1 LRAIT
6 ANEVIAMTIEYIN
19 RRGKK
24 HYLHEGQT
32 KTGKPKY
39 YFSQKNEGNL
49 AEIIPDGYEIYEMP
63 SNAHVLL
70 RKVLRQLITSEE
82 IALVKKGIEKYTKMK
97 EKREFLLDVKEK
109 YLVVYLCDQNL
120 ENLINNLAESGRL
133 SRKKSAEIVLQE
145 ATYSG
150 MMRFTLKD
158 QESRDFWLERWYFRG
173 LVDGWIEL
181 DYDDLPTLVKKYVK
195 HLNQTSFLDLFL
207 GS

>member
-1 LRAIT
+1 
-6 ANEVIAMTIEYIN
+6 MT
-19 RRGKK
+19 
-24 HYLHEGQT
+24 
-32 KTGKPKY
+32 
-39 YFSQKNEGNL
+39 
-49 AEIIPDGYEIYEMP
+49 
-63 SNAHVLL
+63 
-70 RKVLRQLITSEE
+70 
-82 IALVKKGIEKYTKMK
+82 

-195 HLNQTSFLDLFL
+195 HLNQVSFLDLFL